1 MPRQARG
8 GEQLCRAQHASVP
21 SAPMSP
27 LGVLPPRA
35 RPRAEL
41 RGHGQGMW
49 APGALPSGC
58 PSAPAPGWSAS
69 SPGNRPVASGAEHRE
84 VPRGLVHAGRKSSLD
99 RGATSAH
106 ADPAAPDP
114 DSSMAF
120 HTHPRRCLGDSLP
133 PGTRGKGLGISSAL
147 WCRGGSGA
155 RWGQL
160 PLPPHLRARGATG
173 QPQDILASCAQHQ
186 QASPP
191 GVAASTV
198 SPPGMLANPAP
209 REGSVGRPWAS
220 GSGLAADPR
229 SARGTASS

>member
-49 APGALPSGC
+49 APGALPSGR

-69 SPGNRPVASGAEHRE
+69 SPGNRPVASGAEQHE

-99 RGATSAH
+99 RGAASAH

-114 DSSMAF
+114 DGSMAF
-120 HTHPRRCLGDSLP
+120 HTHPRRCLGDP
-133 PGTRGKGLGISSAL
+133 PPAPEARGSVF
-147 WCRGGSGA
+147 
-155 RWGQL
+155 
-160 PLPPHLRARGATG
+160 PLP
-173 QPQDILASCAQHQ
+173 S
-186 QASPP
+186 
-191 GVAASTV
+191 GVAEGRVPDGASFL
-198 SPPGMLANPAP
+198 SPRISAPVGQRGSPRTSWPPAL
-209 REGSVGRPWAS
+209 STSRPHPL
-220 GSGLAADPR
+220 G
-229 SARGTASS
+229 